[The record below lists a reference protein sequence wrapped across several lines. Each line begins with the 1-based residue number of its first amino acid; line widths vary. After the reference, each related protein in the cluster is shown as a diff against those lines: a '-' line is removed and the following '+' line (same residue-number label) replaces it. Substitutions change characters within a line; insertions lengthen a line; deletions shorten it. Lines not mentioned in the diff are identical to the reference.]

1 MPDDMLE
8 DAIMI
13 SKKALD
19 EHDFE
24 SQGVEVRARL
34 DLTEFSCRLLRLSK
48 STWMISG
55 SHIGTFSLV
64 RASAATLSMR
74 ETALCTSRLNR
85 ARFPS

>member
-24 SQGVEVRARL
+24 SQGVEV
-34 DLTEFSCRLLRLSK
+34 
-48 STWMISG
+48 
-55 SHIGTFSLV
+55 SL
-64 RASAATLSMR
+64 
-74 ETALCTSRLNR
+74 TALSSDSYLLL
-85 ARFPS
+85 

>member
-24 SQGVEVRARL
+24 SEGIEV
-34 DLTEFSCRLLRLSK
+34 T
-48 STWMISG
+48 
-55 SHIGTFSLV
+55 TFFKML
-64 RASAATLSMR
+64 
-74 ETALCTSRLNR
+74 
-85 ARFPS
+85 FF